1 MKLSNRN
8 QWQGNGRLENSFSV
22 WKFSCPNTLKNRI
35 ELGLIAWVTLEF
47 ETFCFITAYIYI
59 LKCSSANFL
68 SFIPQIF
75 SLTPYCELMFAPVC
89 LFFFLFI
96 VL

>member
-1 MKLSNRN
+1 MEDWKIVSLF
-8 QWQGNGRLENSFSV
+8 GNFLAQT
-22 WKFSCPNTLKNRI
+22 PYRI

-75 SLTPYCELMFAPVC
+75 SLIPLKN
-89 LFFFLFI
+89 
-96 VL
+96 